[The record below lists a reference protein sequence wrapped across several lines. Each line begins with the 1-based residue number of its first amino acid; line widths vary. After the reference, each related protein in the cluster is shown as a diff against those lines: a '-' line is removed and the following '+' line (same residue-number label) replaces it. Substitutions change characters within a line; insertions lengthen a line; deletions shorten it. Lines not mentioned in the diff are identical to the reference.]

1 MAAFDW
7 IINAARGQAVEED
20 VFDYEAFADYR
31 EISDADLP
39 VDSFFVDEMQSVEK
53 SHRTQYIS
61 IFIVFFFA
69 IVFFVVALF
78 SRGQMKSAN
87 EEMVIFLVPIGF
99 FIVGVFLL
107 VILLRTG
114 KALDNTSQ
122 TIEGL
127 QRGVVLNK
135 MTVHRDAMAT
145 VTNNV
150 LTNRVGGRRG
160 GTNDQVASFTFFT
173 VFFPDSKTY
182 IKHVFDTKSLGQAK
196 ISFGAKVVV
205 YKLSVDSEARIMPT
219 IHLEVPEE
227 LIERAKTVREERG
240 ISDQGRGLR
249 TLSRRTDGTY
259 VSQPV
264 TKEGMNNGVK
274 IYLILALLMLLFA
287 AAPIII
293 AFIFMIVMHF
303 RIVN

>member
-1 MAAFDW
+1 M
-7 IINAARGQAVEED
+7 GE
-20 VFDYEAFADYR
+20 
-31 EISDADLP
+31 
-39 VDSFFVDEMQSVEK
+39 
-53 SHRTQYIS
+53 
-61 IFIVFFFA
+61 
-69 IVFFVVALF
+69 
-78 SRGQMKSAN
+78 
-87 EEMVIFLVPIGF
+87 
-99 FIVGVFLL
+99 
-107 VILLRTG
+107 
-114 KALDNTSQ
+114 
-122 TIEGL
+122 
-127 QRGVVLNK
+127 
-135 MTVHRDAMAT
+135 
-145 VTNNV
+145 
-150 LTNRVGGRRG
+150 
-160 GTNDQVASFTFFT
+160 
-173 VFFPDSKTY
+173 
-182 IKHVFDTKSLGQAK
+182 AK

-240 ISDQGRGLR
+240 ILSDQGRGLR